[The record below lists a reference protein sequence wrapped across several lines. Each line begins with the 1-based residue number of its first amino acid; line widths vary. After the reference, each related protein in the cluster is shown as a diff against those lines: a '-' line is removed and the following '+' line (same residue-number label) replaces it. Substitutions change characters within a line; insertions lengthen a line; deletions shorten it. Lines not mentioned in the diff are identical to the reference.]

1 MKGMPTPA
9 CRIVRPFLFLL
20 SCAALCP
27 RSSTGAEVALRDE
40 VVSIDWKRFDHPVE
54 GNEDYRDCA
63 RILLNSAHYN
73 LIWAPGGAERIENEW
88 HDLTGR
94 QAHDVIRPGCSA
106 SFGLAAVLKT
116 GVFDEQAVG
125 VSEAE
130 AVARTVRLIKAV
142 VAAHDGVG
150 WKYPWQSA
158 FWAAYV
164 CQGGWMLWDELD
176 GATQEQVAGI
186 VEFEANRFIAPGY
199 RVPYWNGRGGD
210 TKAEENAWNT
220 TILQLAC
227 AMMPAHPNAPQWK
240 EVCSRLM
247 ISAYACQEDM
257 QSDVVLDNRPVKD
270 WLDGYNARDDGTVVN
285 HGFIH
290 PDYMCCILFNVR
302 SHSTQ
307 SLAGQPVPE
316 AADFRA
322 SSVYRAFVT
331 HNWPSPPYKEPG
343 GTIYVPGRAEVYF
356 PQGTDWFDGMISLY
370 YVMDSCADVL
380 GWDADLP
387 RPASHWMRLRG
398 AEMLKRQ
405 ARHEDRRHFAPGE
418 FRGYPG
424 REQQFIRLLADAFLF
439 KWLDAHGAISP
450 KKNWLDRP

>member
-1 MKGMPTPA
+1 MTEMSWPA
-9 CRIVRPFLFLL
+9 YRVVRFSLL
-20 SCAALCP
+20 TLCCVSFFPRTSAA
-27 RSSTGAEVALRDE
+27 GEVALRE
-40 VVSIDWKRFDHPVE
+40 RVVPIDWKRFDRAIQ
-54 GNEDYRDCA
+54 GSEDYHQCA
-63 RILLNSAHYN
+63 RILLNSAHHN
-73 LIWAPGGAERIENEW
+73 LIWASGGAERIEREW
-88 HDLTGR
+88 RNLTGR
-94 QAHDVIRPGCSA
+94 QAHDVVRPGCSA
-106 SFGLAAVLKT
+106 SFGLAVVLRT

-125 VSEAE
+125 VSEEE
-130 AVARTVRLIKAV
+130 ALARTVRLIKAV

-164 CQGGWMLWDELD
+164 CHGAWMLWDDLD
-176 GATQEQVAGI
+176 DATQEQVATI
-186 VEFEANRFIAPGY
+186 VEFEANRFITPGY

-227 AMMPAHPNAPQWK
+227 AMMPGHPNVPRWK

-257 QSDVVLDNRPVKD
+257 QCDVVLDNRPVKD

-290 PDYMCCILFNVR
+290 PDYMCCVIFSVQSYL
-302 SHSTQ
+302 TQ

-322 SSVYRAFVT
+322 ASVYRVFVT

-343 GTIYVPGRAEVYF
+343 GTIYVPDQAEVYF
-356 PQGTDWFDGMISLY
+356 PEGTDWFAGMISMY
-370 YVMDSCADVL
+370 YLMDCCADAL
-380 GWDADLP
+380 DWDGDLP
-387 RPASHWMRLRG
+387 RPASHWMRLRA

-405 ARHEDRRHFAPGE
+405 ARHADRRHFAPGE

-424 REQQFIRLLADAFLF
+424 REQQFLRLLAGAFLF

-450 KKNWLDRP
+450 KKSWLDQP

>member
-1 MKGMPTPA
+1 
-9 CRIVRPFLFLL
+9 LFT
-20 SCAALCP
+20 LCYVAVFP
-27 RSSTGAEVALRDE
+27 SSGVGGELALRE
-40 VVSIDWKRFDHPVE
+40 RVVAIDWKRFDRPVQ
-54 GNEDYRDCA
+54 GSEDYQRCA
-63 RILLNSAHYN
+63 QILLNSAHYN
-73 LIWAPGGAERIENEW
+73 LVWAPGAAERIEREW
-88 HDLTGR
+88 RDLTGR

-106 SFGLAAVLKT
+106 AFGLAVVLKT
-116 GVFDEQAVG
+116 GVFDEQAVD
-125 VSEAE
+125 VSKEE
-130 AVARTVRLIKAV
+130 TLARTVRLIKAV
-142 VAAHDGVG
+142 VAAHDRVG

-164 CQGGWMLWDELD
+164 CHGGWMLWDDLD
-176 GATQEQVAGI
+176 GPTQEQVATI

-220 TILQLAC
+220 TILHLAC
-227 AMMPAHPNAPQWK
+227 AMMPGHPNVPQWK

-257 QSDVVLDNRPVKD
+257 QSDIVLDSRPVKD
-270 WLDGYNARDDGTVVN
+270 WLDGYNARDDSTVVN

-290 PDYMCCILFNVR
+290 PDYMCCIIFSVQSYL
-302 SHSTQ
+302 TQ

-322 SSVYRAFVT
+322 PSVYRAFVC
-331 HNWPSPPYKEPG
+331 HDWSSPPYKEPG
-343 GTIYVPGRAEVYF
+343 GTIYVPGRAEIYY
-356 PQGTDWFDGMISLY
+356 PQGTDWFDGIISLY
-370 YVMDSCADVL
+370 YAMDSCADTL
-380 GWDADLP
+380 DWDSDLP
-387 RPASHWMRLRG
+387 RPASHWMRLRT

-405 ARHEDRRHFAPGE
+405 ARHADHRHFAPGE

-424 REQQFIRLLADAFLF
+424 REQQFLRLLAGAFLF

-450 KKNWLDRP
+450 KKNWLDQP

>member
-1 MKGMPTPA
+1 MTEMSWPA
-9 CRIVRPFLFLL
+9 YRVVRFSLL
-20 SCAALCP
+20 TLCCVSFFPRTSAA
-27 RSSTGAEVALRDE
+27 GEVALRE
-40 VVSIDWKRFDHPVE
+40 RVVPIDWKRFDRAIQ
-54 GNEDYRDCA
+54 GSEDYHQCA
-63 RILLNSAHYN
+63 RILLNSAHHN
-73 LIWAPGGAERIENEW
+73 LIWASGGAERIEREW
-88 HDLTGR
+88 RNLTGR
-94 QAHDVIRPGCSA
+94 QAHDVVRPGCSA
-106 SFGLAAVLKT
+106 SFGLAVVLRT

-125 VSEAE
+125 VSEEE
-130 AVARTVRLIKAV
+130 ALARTVRLIKAV

-164 CQGGWMLWDELD
+164 CHGAWMLWDDLD
-176 GATQEQVAGI
+176 DATQEQVATI
-186 VEFEANRFIAPGY
+186 VEFEANRFITPGY

-227 AMMPAHPNAPQWK
+227 AMMPGHPNVPRWK

-257 QSDVVLDNRPVKD
+257 QCDVVLDNRPVKD

-290 PDYMCCILFNVR
+290 PDYMCCVIFSVQSYL
-302 SHSTQ
+302 TQ

-322 SSVYRAFVT
+322 ASVYRVFVT

-343 GTIYVPGRAEVYF
+343 GTIYVPDQAEVYF
-356 PQGTDWFDGMISLY
+356 PEGTDWFAGMISMY
-370 YVMDSCADVL
+370 YLMDCCADAL
-380 GWDADLP
+380 DWDSDLP
-387 RPASHWMRLRG
+387 RPASHWMRLRA

-405 ARHEDRRHFAPGE
+405 ARHADRRHFAPGE

-424 REQQFIRLLADAFLF
+424 REQQFIRLLSGAFLF

-450 KKNWLDRP
+450 KKSWLDQP

>member
-1 MKGMPTPA
+1 MTEMPWPA
-9 CRIVRPFLFLL
+9 YRVVRLVLL
-20 SCAALCP
+20 TLCCVLLLP
-27 RSSTGAEVALRDE
+27 SFGTGDEIALRE
-40 VVSIDWKRFDHPVE
+40 RVVPIDWKRFERPIQ
-54 GNEDYRDCA
+54 GSEDYDRCA
-63 RILLNSAHYN
+63 QILLNSTHYN
-73 LIWAPGGAERIENEW
+73 LVWAPGAAERIEKEW
-88 HDLTGR
+88 RDLTGR

-106 SFGLAAVLKT
+106 AFGLAVVLKT
-116 GVFDEQAVG
+116 GLFDEQAVG
-125 VSEAE
+125 VSEEE
-130 AVARTVRLIKAV
+130 ALARTVRLIKAV

-164 CQGGWMLWDELD
+164 CHGGWMLWDDLD
-176 GATQEQVAGI
+176 DPTQERVATI
-186 VEFEANRFIAPGY
+186 VEFEANRFIGPAY

-227 AMMPAHPNAPQWK
+227 AMMPGHPNVPKWK

-290 PDYMCCILFNVR
+290 PDYMCCIIFSVQSYL
-302 SHSTQ
+302 TQ

-322 SSVYRAFVT
+322 VSVYGVFVT
-331 HNWPSPPYKEPG
+331 LNCTSPPYKEPG
-343 GTIYVPGRAEVYF
+343 GTIYVPDRAEIYY
-356 PQGTDWFDGMISLY
+356 PEGTDWFDGIISLY
-370 YVMDSCADVL
+370 YLMDSCADAL
-380 GWDADLP
+380 DWDSDLP
-387 RPASHWMRLRG
+387 RPASHWMQLRT

-405 ARHEDRRHFAPGE
+405 ARHADRRHFAPGE

-424 REQQFIRLLADAFLF
+424 REQQFLRLLSGAFLF

-450 KKNWLDRP
+450 KKNWLAPP